1 MYHRIEK
8 CCRHVWCPESRI
20 VQIKGGKEK
29 RGYTEDVDK
38 IVKVISGLD
47 SMMSDGQSNEVEKHW
62 WEED

>member
-1 MYHRIEK
+1 M
-8 CCRHVWCPESRI
+8 